1 MARSDE
7 LVQKAKELQVMLKE
21 VNELAAAHDY
31 GMQIDVDNN
40 SIEFEDWLSSSCYG
54 EGDEAF
60 NIESNGSVWMS
71 SSC

>member
-7 LVQKAKELQVMLKE
+7 LIQKAKELQLLLKE
-21 VNELAAAHDY
+21 VDALATAHDY
-31 GMQIDVDNN
+31 GMEIRSDN
-40 SIEFEDWLSSSCYG
+40 SIEFDDWLSSSCYG

-60 NIESNGSVWMS
+60 NIESDGSVWMS

>member
-7 LVQKAKELQVMLKE
+7 LVQKAKELHKLLVE
-21 VNELAAAHDY
+21 VDALARGHDY
-31 GMQIDVDNN
+31 GMEVRSDG
-40 SIEFEDWLSSSCYG
+40 SIEFDDWLSSSCYG

-60 NIESNGSVWMS
+60 NIESDGSVWMS